1 MLTPNVE
8 KTERFAES
16 MHIFTYSCFLPSE
29 RASLYA
35 VNLIIG
41 GEPQYMQRISV
52 YAVNISI
59 CNEHQYRRQA
69 SI

>member
-35 VNLIIG
+35 ANLIIG
-41 GEPQYMQRISV
+41 GEPQYMRRTSV
-52 YAVNISI
+52 YAVNINI
-59 CNEHQYRRQA
+59 GGKLQYK
-69 SI
+69 